1 MQILGKMGQKR
12 KTPFKQ
18 IIFSKW
24 HHKHILI
31 HCTLRT
37 PKWAT
42 KQVWGGKMVKPLVS
56 LADGVFS
63 NIRFNHFNS
72 PLFEFFA
79 KIPSILYDHCT
90 FTSPASIC
98 ISHRG
103 DISRRRETAAVTAVT
118 VSSTSL
124 LVEKRPIPNRSDVWA
139 AASSTPI
146 ARST

>member
-72 PLFEFFA
+72 PL
-79 KIPSILYDHCT
+79 IRILCKDTKH
-90 FTSPASIC
+90 PLRPLHLH
-98 ISHRG
+98 ISGLHLHLPQR
-103 DISRRRETAAVTAVT
+103 
-118 VSSTSL
+118 
-124 LVEKRPIPNRSDVWA
+124 
-139 AASSTPI
+139 
-146 ARST
+146 